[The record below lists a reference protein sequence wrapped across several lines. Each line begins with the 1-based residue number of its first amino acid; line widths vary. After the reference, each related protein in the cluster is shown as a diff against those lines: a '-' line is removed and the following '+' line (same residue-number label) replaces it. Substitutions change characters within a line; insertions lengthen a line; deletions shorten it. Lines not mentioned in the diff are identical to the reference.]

1 MITKRSFLS
10 SLAAAAAIPAGLTN
24 AGSARA
30 QATGARPGLIAA
42 KDIAE
47 AGLIYGL
54 PIVMNYAVMYEFVID
69 KGSDQYKAPFNII
82 KNEFERLHLQG
93 YGCHHTQQRH
103 ALFSA
108 LARSPCRTHGDL
120 GSAD

>member
-47 AGLIYGL
+47 AGLIFGL
-54 PIVMNYAVMYEFVID
+54 PIVMNYA
-69 KGSDQYKAPFNII
+69 
-82 KNEFERLHLQG
+82 
-93 YGCHHTQQRH
+93 RH
-103 ALFSA
+103 V
-108 LARSPCRTHGDL
+108 
-120 GSAD
+120 